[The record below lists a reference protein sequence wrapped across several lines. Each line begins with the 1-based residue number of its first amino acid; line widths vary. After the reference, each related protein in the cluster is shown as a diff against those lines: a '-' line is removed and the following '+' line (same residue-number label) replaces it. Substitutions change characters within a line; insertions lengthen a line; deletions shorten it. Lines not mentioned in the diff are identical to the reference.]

1 MGYPDDYQSE
11 YQDAEGWHPA
21 STEGFSSPLIP
32 PDSSWDPAE
41 ELAFILQE
49 TIEQQP
55 RIPAAR
61 DEDFF
66 AQPRVKTP
74 REALA
79 EMSAELPP
87 VKSPPRGHRRV
98 RARQRPSKIRIASHF
113 IAVVVTSVASA
124 VSIFGGLIA
133 YDPLRF
139 VAMSRMQTD
148 VVSWWPVLVFGP
160 WMVASLS
167 IVRAALHQRRAL
179 HSWSVLLVF
188 SAIGMTLCVAQAPKD
203 IIGAAAAALPSLAS
217 LACFQQVV
225 RQITLTRPP
234 RKATPRHRTKLAEAP
249 AGKGDRQVRTPP
261 RTRSAE

>member
-1 MGYPDDYQSE
+1 MGYPEPSMGYSDGYQSS
-11 YQDAEGWHPA
+11 EGWHPA
-21 STEGFSSPLIP
+21 PAETFCSPLIP

-49 TIEQQP
+49 AVEPQP
-55 RIPAAR
+55 KIPAAR

-66 AQPRVKTP
+66 VSARAKTP
-74 REALA
+74 REALV
-79 EMSAELPP
+79 EMTAELPP
-87 VKSPPRGHRRV
+87 VKAPPRGHRRV
-98 RARQRPSKIRIASHF
+98 RTRQRPSRIRIASHF
-113 IAVVVTSVASA
+113 IAAVVTSIASV
-124 VSIFGGLIA
+124 VSVFSGLIA

-139 VAMSRMQTD
+139 VAMSRMQST

-203 IIGAAAAALPSLAS
+203 LVGAAAAALPSLAS

-234 RKATPRHRTKLAEAP
+234 RKAALPRHRTKLP
-249 AGKGDRQVRTPP
+249 GS
-261 RTRSAE
+261 SAEK